1 MSDISNDDVVK
12 ALGNMSVLQVI
23 ALTKELEQKWG
34 VKAEPPTVQVQPEQ
48 KQPDTNAH
56 AQTEFNVVLTQ
67 VPADKKMAVLKMVRE
82 LTGLGLKES
91 KEVVEGCPKVIKEA
105 VSKEDAEAY
114 KAKLV
119 EAGGTVEVK

>member
-1 MSDISNDDVVK
+1 MSDITNDDVVK
-12 ALGNMSVLQVI
+12 ALGNMSVMQVI

-34 VKAEPPTVQVQPEQ
+34 VKAEPPTVQVQLQ
-48 KQPDTNAH
+48 QQQPDTQTS
-56 AQTEFNVVLTQ
+56 AQTEFNVILTQ

-91 KEVVEGCPKVIKEA
+91 KDVVEGCPKVIKES
-105 VSKEDAEAY
+105 VSKEEAEQV